1 MGNKSR
7 HTCPLSTLFLPS
19 SEQEWELQSV
29 HNALSLLFLHCCSL
43 PLFQGGIPPTGC
55 CPSWTNPS
63 WVASQRLQLFKYC
76 SSMALYHGAHHSGA
90 DCSSTKPHWQQL
102 PQTSCSTMSCTDL
115 RSTGCSSGPR
125 ACSCRG
131 FLLTVAFFKLHL
143 PAVLWVLC
151 GATCG
156 NLLCVVHHGLQRNN
170 LFYHGQDSPRLQ
182 ETSAQLLEQLLPSF
196 CTDDNGWRP
205 ISLTFLTCLSQLLL
219 CSRFSQPAL
228 LMAQLWP
235 AVDPFQS
242 CPDLALTWH
251 GVAVQLCSQKP
262 TVLLKSCH
270 INLMQ

>member
-1 MGNKSR
+1 MLSAPVPWWHPSHRLLSFLNKS
-7 HTCPLSTLFLPS
+7 FLGGFPKAAALQVLLQYGSVPWS
-19 SEQEWELQSV
+19 SSFR
-29 HNALSLLFLHCCSL
+29 SR
-43 PLFQGGIPPTGC
+43 LFQHKAPLAAA
-55 CPSWTNPS
+55 PSD
-63 WVASQRLQLFKYC
+63 LL
-76 SSMALYHGAHHSGA
+76 LHHEL
-90 DCSSTKPHWQQL
+90 C
-102 PQTSCSTMSCTDL
+102 
-115 RSTGCSSGPR
+115 STGCSSGPR

-156 NLLCVVHHGLQRNN
+156 NLLRVVHHGLQRNN

-182 ETSAQLLEQLLPSF
+182 ETSAQLLEHLLPSF

-242 CPDLALTWH
+242 RPDLALT
-251 GVAVQLCSQKP
+251 
-262 TVLLKSCH
+262 
-270 INLMQ
+270 